1 MKKLSVI
8 LFALAAL
15 LLCGFSV
22 SAAKTDKTN
31 VKVIDHVVYKY
42 CSSYNNEW
50 PAYYAVTDFFD
61 TAEAAKNNTK
71 TTIKIQESID
81 GIPVTLIQTG
91 YFDIDCMEV
100 RSTHRTSNAVRKI
113 ILPDSITHIS
123 DSAFSD
129 FGRLKTVRFPNGV
142 TEIPDYAFCNCT
154 SLKKVEMNALTKI
167 GNGAFENCRSLSSF
181 RFPDTLQQLG
191 ERAFAGTRLKKVSLP
206 CIRYSDACDAFQ
218 DCQWLEKV
226 TFRDA
231 AETGDDTALV
241 VATGMFQDC
250 DYLKAVV
257 FPKKTSAIWIDNAA
271 FHDCDNLTRVKNTAK
286 IVSIDS
292 AAFGYCWQ
300 LKKFVVPAGIQ
311 YVHPYAFLAS
321 VNLKTVF
328 LNSTDPTLLQRSL
341 EQFRYFALQDGNFLY
356 FLRNDCM
363 VYVKTPEMKK
373 MVQEEGLHSKTAVRV
388 SVAAPQTVT
397 AERADGKLTLQWTAV
412 KDADGYGVFRF
423 DAAANGYVP
432 VDAAVEGERCV
443 IADAPSDAQYI
454 VRACRVIDGDV
465 SWSADSPA
473 AAA

>member
-1 MKKLSVI
+1 MKKLSVF
-8 LFALAAL
+8 LFTLAAL

-50 PAYYAVTDFFD
+50 PAFYAVTDFFD

-71 TTIKIQESID
+71 TTIKIRKSI
-81 GIPVTLIQTG
+81 GGVPVTAIETG
-91 YFDIDCMEV
+91 GYNIDADAYY
-100 RSTHRTSNAVRKI
+100 SSHRTSNAVRKI
-113 ILPDSITHIS
+113 VLPDSITYITA
-123 DSAFSD
+123 SAFSD
-129 FGRLKTVRFPNGV
+129 FSRLKTVRFPDGV
-142 TEIPDYAFCNCT
+142 TGIPDHAFRNCT
-154 SLKKVEMNALTKI
+154 SLKKVEMKTLTEI
-167 GNGAFENCRSLSSF
+167 GNQAFENCRLLTSFQFPDTLKTIGAHAFANTGLRKVSLPCAGFGGWGAFENCGSL
-181 RFPDTLQQLG
+181 
-191 ERAFAGTRLKKVSLP
+191 V
-206 CIRYSDACDAFQ
+206 
-218 DCQWLEKV
+218 KV

-231 AETGDDTALV
+231 VKTGDDAALV
-241 VATGMFQDC
+241 VADGMFQDC

-257 FPKKTSAIWIDNAA
+257 FPKKTSGIWIENAA
-271 FHDCDNLTRVKNTAK
+271 FHHCDNLTTIKNTTK

-321 VNLKTVF
+321 VNLKTVY
-328 LNSTDPTLLQRSL
+328 LHSTDTKLLQRSL
-341 EQFRYFALQDGNFLY
+341 EKFKYFALQDGNFLY

-363 VYVKTPEMKK
+363 VYVKTPQMKQ
-373 MVQEEGLHSKTAVRV
+373 MVQTEGLHSRVAVRV
-388 SVAAPQTVT
+388 AVAAPNTLT
-397 AERADGKLTLQWTAV
+397 AAQNGDALVLQWDEV
-412 KDADGYGVFRF
+412 PDADGYGVFRF
-423 DAAANGYVP
+423 DSGANEYVP
-432 VDAAVEGERCV
+432 VDAAVDGLTCTV
-443 IADAPSDAQYI
+443 PDAPQDAQYV

>member
-42 CSSYNNEW
+42 YSSYNNKW

-61 TAEAAKNNTK
+61 TAAAAKNNTK

-91 YFDIDCMEV
+91 YYDIECDEV

-129 FGRLKTVRFPNGV
+129 FGRLKTVRFPDGV
-142 TEIPDYAFCNCT
+142 TRIPDYAFRNCT
-154 SLKKVEMNALTKI
+154 SLKKVEMKTLTEI
-167 GNGAFENCRSLSSF
+167 GNQAFENCRLLTSF
-181 RFPDTLQQLG
+181 QFPDTLKTIG
-191 ERAFAGTRLKKVSLP
+191 ERAFANTGLRKVSLP
-206 CIRYSDACDAFQ
+206 CAGFGGWDAFEN
-218 DCQWLEKV
+218 CGNLVKV

-231 AETGDDTALV
+231 VKTGDDTALV
-241 VATGMFQDC
+241 VASGMFQNC
-250 DYLKAVV
+250 DSLKAVV
-257 FPKKTSAIWIDNAA
+257 FPKKTSGIWIENAA
-271 FHDCDNLTRVKNTAK
+271 FHHCDNLTTIKNTTK

-292 AAFGYCWQ
+292 TAFGYCWQ

-321 VNLKTVF
+321 VNLKTVY
-328 LNSTDPTLLQRSL
+328 LHSTDTKLLQRSL
-341 EQFRYFALQDGNFLY
+341 EKFKYFALQDGNFLY

-465 SWSADSPA
+465 SWSADSPVTA
-473 AAA
+473 

>member
-50 PAYYAVTDFFD
+50 PAFYAVTDFFD
-61 TAEAAKNNTK
+61 TSEAAKNNTK
-71 TTIKIQESID
+71 TTIKIRESI
-81 GIPVTLIQTG
+81 GGVPVTLIQTG

-129 FGRLKTVRFPNGV
+129 FGRLKTVRFPDGV
-142 TEIPDYAFCNCT
+142 TGIPDYAFRNCT
-154 SLKKVEMNALTKI
+154 SLKKVEMKTLTEI
-167 GNGAFENCRSLSSF
+167 GNQAFENCRLLTSF
-181 RFPDTLQQLG
+181 QFPDTLKTIG
-191 ERAFAGTRLKKVSLP
+191 ERAFANTGLRKVSLP
-206 CIRYSDACDAFQ
+206 CAGFGGWNAFEN
-218 DCQWLEKV
+218 CGNLVKV

-231 AETGDDTALV
+231 VKTGNDTALV
-241 VATGMFQDC
+241 VASGIFQDC
-250 DYLKAVV
+250 DSLKAVV
-257 FPKKTSAIWIDNAA
+257 FPKKTSGIWIENAA
-271 FHDCDNLTRVKNTAK
+271 FHHCDNLTTIKNTTK

-292 AAFGYCWQ
+292 GAFGYCWQ

-321 VNLKTVF
+321 VNLKTVY
-328 LNSTDPTLLQRSL
+328 LHSTDTKLLQRSL
-341 EQFRYFALQDGNFLY
+341 EKFKYFALQDGNFLY

-363 VYVKTPEMKK
+363 VYVKTPQMKQ
-373 MVQEEGLHSKTAVRV
+373 MVQTEGLHSRVAVRV
-388 SVAAPQTVT
+388 AVAAPNTLT
-397 AERADGKLTLQWTAV
+397 AAQNGDALVLQWDEV
-412 KDADGYGVFRF
+412 PDADGYGVFRF
-423 DAAANGYVP
+423 DSGANEYVP
-432 VDAAVEGERCV
+432 VDAAVDGLTCTV
-443 IADAPSDAQYI
+443 PDAPQDAQYV

>member
-50 PAYYAVTDFFD
+50 PAFYAVTDFFD

-71 TTIKIQESID
+71 TTIKIRKSI
-81 GIPVTLIQTG
+81 GGVPVTAIETG
-91 YFDIDCMEV
+91 GYNIDADAYY
-100 RSTHRTSNAVRKI
+100 SSHRTSNAVRKI
-113 ILPDSITHIS
+113 VLPDSITYITA
-123 DSAFSD
+123 SAFSD
-129 FGRLKTVRFPNGV
+129 FSRLKTVRFPDGV
-142 TEIPDYAFCNCT
+142 TGIPDHAFRNCT
-154 SLKKVEMNALTKI
+154 SLKKVEMKTLTEI
-167 GNGAFENCRSLSSF
+167 GNQAFENCRLLTSFQFPDTLKTIGERAFANTGLRKVSLPCAGFGGWGAFENCGSL
-181 RFPDTLQQLG
+181 
-191 ERAFAGTRLKKVSLP
+191 V
-206 CIRYSDACDAFQ
+206 
-218 DCQWLEKV
+218 KV

-271 FHDCDNLTRVKNTAK
+271 FHHCDNLTTIKNTAK

-292 AAFGYCWQ
+292 AAFGHCWQ

-321 VNLKTVF
+321 VRLKTVY
-328 LNSTDPTLLQRSL
+328 LHSTDTKLLQRSL
-341 EQFRYFALQDGNFLY
+341 EKFKYFALQDGNFLY

-397 AERADGKLTLQWTAV
+397 AERADGKLTLRWTAV

-465 SWSADSPA
+465 SWSADSPVTA
-473 AAA
+473 